1 MRRIIALLLVVILA
15 IAFVFCYRMDDDRQ
29 FTIDKGTHENCLQG
43 ALQARKGF
51 KGTEFERWNFY
62 ESCLLNI
69 ECANP
74 MPECPVKEI
83 HEQSRFFLELDQ

>member
-15 IAFVFCYRMDDDRQ
+15 IAFFFCYRMDNNEFFLDE
-29 FTIDKGTHENCLQG
+29 GTHKSCLDG
-43 ALQARKGF
+43 ALRAREGF

-69 ECANP
+69 VCANP
-74 MPECPVKEI
+74 MYECPVKEI
-83 HEQSRFFLELDQ
+83 HEQSRFFLNIDL